1 MRAVLDPNV
10 LIAAL
15 ISRTGAA
22 AEVVTRGL
30 AGVFEIVVSDALV
43 TELRQALAT
52 PKLRKRVLPE
62 ETAKFV
68 ALLAAHALSFADSS
82 APARRTADRDD
93 DYLVALAED
102 AMAVLV
108 SGDRHLLDLASEL
121 PVRTPRDFL
130 LMLGQ

>member
-1 MRAVLDPNV
+1 VRAVLDPNV

-15 ISRTGAA
+15 ISRRGAP
-22 AEVVTRGL
+22 AEVVTRGF
-30 AGVFEIVVSDALV
+30 AGAFEIVVSDGLIA
-43 TELRQALAT
+43 ELRRALAS

-62 ETAKFV
+62 EAAEFV
-68 ALLAAHALSFADSS
+68 ALLAAHALSLADPS
-82 APARRTADRDD
+82 APPRRSADRDD

-102 AMAVLV
+102 AMSVLV
-108 SGDRHLLDLASEL
+108 SGGRRLLDLPSGL

>member
-15 ISRTGAA
+15 ISRTGAPA
-22 AEVVTRGL
+22 AIVALGL
-30 AGVFEIVVSDALV
+30 AGAFEIVVSDGLIA
-43 TELRQALAT
+43 ELRQALAT
-52 PKLRKRVLPE
+52 PKLRKRVLPQ
-62 ETAKFV
+62 ETVEFV
-68 ALLAAHALSFADSS
+68 ALLAAHALSFADPS
-82 APARRTADRDD
+82 APPRRSADRDD

-102 AMAVLV
+102 AMGVLV

-130 LMLGQ
+130 SMLGQ

>member
-15 ISRTGAA
+15 ISRTSAP
-22 AEVVTRGL
+22 AEVVVRGL
-30 AGVFEIVVSDALV
+30 AGEFEIVVSDTLLA
-43 TELRQALAT
+43 ELREALAA

-62 ETAKFV
+62 EAAEFA
-68 ALLAAHALSFADSS
+68 ALLTVHAVPFPDPSPPPPRSAD
-82 APARRTADRDD
+82 PDD
-93 DYLVALAED
+93 DYLVALAEH
-102 AMAVLV
+102 ARGVLV